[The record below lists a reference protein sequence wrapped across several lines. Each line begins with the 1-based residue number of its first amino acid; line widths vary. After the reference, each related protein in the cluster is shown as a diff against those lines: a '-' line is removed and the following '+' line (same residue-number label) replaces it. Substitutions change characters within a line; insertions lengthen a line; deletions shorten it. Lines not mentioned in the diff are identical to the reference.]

1 MATKWFG
8 GLLGGGG
15 GDPLETL
22 ADLSRNR
29 TPVRVEIENTLIK
42 FNSQLTLKKGTVV
55 IAKPLGLKEGL
66 GVGTHV
72 RLRIPGSGR
81 RELRLQVNVPHF
93 NLSSGNA
100 VFICDAPEGEVSAQ
114 RESDRFDM
122 MRYSNVHLVVGSEQF
137 RVVDISSTGF
147 KVLCTAAQAHQ
158 YFPLGKDLHG
168 AHVDLGTNV
177 RVDLVKLVPRSH
189 HAGAHGGSVG
199 CEFEVQRNSA
209 SERYLHQLLTSLT
222 KAETDRMATQA

>member
-1 MATKWFG
+1 MGTKWFG

-66 GVGTHV
+66 AVGTHV

-81 RELRLQVNVPHF
+81 RELRLHVNAPHF
-93 NLSSGNA
+93 NLSNGNA
-100 VFICDAPEGEVSAQ
+100 VFICDAPEGEVSAR
-114 RESDRFDM
+114 RESDRFDV
-122 MRYSNVHLVVGSEQF
+122 MRYNNVRLVVGSEHF
-137 RVVDISSTGF
+137 RLMDVSSTGF
-147 KVLCTAAQAHQ
+147 KALCTPAQAQ
-158 YFPLGKDLHG
+158 QFFPLGKELHG

-189 HAGAHGGSVG
+189 QSGSVG
-199 CEFEVQRNSA
+199 CEFEVKRDSA
-209 SERYLHQLLTSLT
+209 SERYLHQLLSSLT
-222 KAETDRMATQA
+222 KAESERMTTTQA